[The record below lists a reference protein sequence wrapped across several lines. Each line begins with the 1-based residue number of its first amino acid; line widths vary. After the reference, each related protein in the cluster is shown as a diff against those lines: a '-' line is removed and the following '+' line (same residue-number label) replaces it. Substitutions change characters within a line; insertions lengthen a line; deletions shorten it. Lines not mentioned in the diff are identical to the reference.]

1 MTGAS
6 DWGTR
11 GRTGLAGLRPTD
23 STEGEGMKEA
33 RNQRRERE
41 LLLARVTRVLGPLPQ
56 RAWRLRTTH
65 KTLIVFVV
73 LGMIVSILGP
83 VAFADDTAPDPT
95 ATESPAPSPTD
106 TPAPSP
112 TDSPSPSPTDT
123 PSASPTDTPSP
134 TDTASPAPTD
144 SPSPSD
150 TAS

>member
-1 MTGAS
+1 MFGGP

-11 GRTGLAGLRPTD
+11 APRVWRGCARLNV
-23 STEGEGMKEA
+23 SEGEGMRRY
-33 RNQRRERE
+33 RNRRRERQ
-41 LLLARVTRVLGPLPQ
+41 LLIARVTRVFGPLPQ

-83 VAFADDTAPDPT
+83 VAFADDTPPDPT

-112 TDSPSPSPTDT
+112 TDTPTSAPTDRPSPSPTDT
-123 PSASPTDTPSP
+123 PSDTP
-134 TDTASPAPTD
+134 
-144 SPSPSD
+144 
-150 TAS
+150 